1 MATVSTRYGTTGG
14 LDFTVGERSH
24 SANLNRRRRPEAL
37 RAAMDLVFFRRTGL
51 EEINFGG

>member
-1 MATVSTRYGTTGG
+1 MATVPTRYGTTGG

-37 RAAMDLVFFRRTGL
+37 RH
-51 EEINFGG
+51 